1 MPDSDRP
8 AGGPFGGPIPRQ
20 ARPPRRLRR
29 FGRRARPRFR
39 GQSFNRLIPN
49 ILTLIGLCAG
59 LTGMRAALEGHFG
72 QAGAALVIAGFIDGL
87 DGRIARL
94 LRATSRFGAE
104 FDSLS
109 DFLCF
114 GVAPAFILYL
124 WALHDGGR
132 YGFLPCIMFTVCMAL
147 RLARFNASI
156 AGDTPKPIAH
166 AYAYNFFTGVPAPAG
181 AGLALFPLF
190 VGLEA
195 RKLGLPWLYDLA
207 RQPLLAAPILIAVAF
222 LSVSTLPLWSFKN
235 FKVPAQ
241 LVLPLLLGVGVFVAV
256 LVADPWAALA
266 AAGLIY
272 VAMMPFSLRSY
283 RRLRA
288 DAEALQEEVPEE
300 PAAAA
305 LPPVTQPGWTP
316 TQRPG

>member
-1 MPDSDRP
+1 
-8 AGGPFGGPIPRQ
+8 
-20 ARPPRRLRR
+20 
-29 FGRRARPRFR
+29 
-39 GQSFNRLIPN
+39 LIPN

-59 LTGMRAALEGHFG
+59 LISMRAALEGRFG
-72 QAGAALVIAGFIDGL
+72 ESGVALVIAGFIDGL

-124 WALHDGGR
+124 WAMHDGGR
-132 YGFLPCIMFTVCMAL
+132 YGFVPCIMYVVCMAL
-147 RLARFNASI
+147 RLARFNAGI
-156 AGDTPKPIAH
+156 ADDTPKATPAH

-181 AGLALFPLF
+181 AGLVLFPLF

-195 RKLGLPWLYDLA
+195 HKLGLPWLFALA
-207 RQPLLAAPILIAVAF
+207 RHPLLVAPILIAVAF

-241 LVLPLLLGVGVFVAV
+241 LVLPLLLGIGLYVTV

-272 VAMMPFSLRSY
+272 VVMIPFSLRSY

-300 PAAAA
+300 PA
-305 LPPVTQPGWTP
+305 G
-316 TQRPG
+316 

>member
-1 MPDSDRP
+1 MPTSEIPSQPGFSP
-8 AGGPFGGPIPRQ
+8 A
-20 ARPPRRLRR
+20 ARLRRRRLRQL
-29 FGRRARPRFR
+29 GRRTRRPRFR

-49 ILTLIGLCAG
+49 ILTLIGLCSG
-59 LTGMRAALEGHFG
+59 LIGMRAALEGHFG
-72 QAGAALVIAGFIDGL
+72 QAGVALVIAGFIDGL

-124 WALHDGGR
+124 WSLHEGGR
-132 YGFLPCIMFTVCMAL
+132 YGFLPCIMFAVCMAL
-147 RLARFNASI
+147 RLARFNASL
-156 AGDTPKPIAH
+156 GDDSPKPAQPS
-166 AYAYNFFTGVPAPAG
+166 YRNNFFTGVPAPAG

-190 VGLEA
+190 LGLEA
-195 RKLGLPWLYDLA
+195 NKLGLPWLQSLSH
-207 RQPLLAAPILIAVAF
+207 QPLLVAPILIGVAF

-241 LVLPLLLGVGVFVAV
+241 VVLPLLLGIGVFVAV

-272 VAMMPFSLRSY
+272 MAMIPLSY
-283 RRLRA
+283 RSFHRLRA
-288 DAEALQEEVPEE
+288 DAEALQEEVPDE
-300 PAAAA
+300 PV
-305 LPPVTQPGWTP
+305 PGQTTQASAP
-316 TQRPG
+316 

>member
-1 MPDSDRP
+1 LPAFDRAEAP
-8 AGGPFGGPIPRQ
+8 SGPPR
-20 ARPPRRLRR
+20 PVRRLRR
-29 FGRRARPRFR
+29 LRRLGRRARPRFR

-59 LTGMRAALEGHFG
+59 LTGMRAALEGRFG
-72 QAGAALVIAGFIDGL
+72 EAAVALVIAGFIDGL

-124 WALHDGGR
+124 WSLHDGGR
-132 YGFLPCIMFTVCMAL
+132 YGFLPCILFAVCMAL
-147 RLARFNASI
+147 RLARFNAGI
-156 AGDTPKPIAH
+156 ADDAPKPVSH

-190 VGLEA
+190 LGLEA
-195 RKLGLPWLYDLA
+195 RKLGLTWLYELA
-207 RQPLLAAPILIAVAF
+207 RQPLLAAPILITVAF
-222 LSVSTLPLWSFKN
+222 LSVSRLPLWSFKN
-235 FKVPAQ
+235 FKVPSQ
-241 LVLPLLLGVGVFVAV
+241 LVLPLLLSVGVFMAV
-256 LVADPWAALA
+256 LVADPWAAFA

-272 VAMMPFSLRSY
+272 VGMIPFSLRSY

-300 PAAAA
+300 QAETAH
-305 LPPVTQPGWTP
+305 PVPTSTP
-316 TQRPG
+316 VPRAG